1 MDGLRRLTDRLAE
14 AGVNVPVAM
23 GESVRSYHTFVQY
36 AEHGAAHLQPANA
49 SMYCL
54 SEIMRV
60 KDLAEERG
68 LGLETGGV
76 PFLNAVL
83 GTLYPENGL
92 IEYHQPIM
100 EALVPYMERIP
111 EAKEGRFYLPDEPG
125 TPMRMNFERFKKDR
139 LLKEIVY
146 RYAAAQ

>member
-83 GTLYPENGL
+83 GTLYPENVYERG
-92 IEYHQPIM
+92 QFPI
-100 EALVPYMERIP
+100 I
-111 EAKEGRFYLPDEPG
+111 G
-125 TPMRMNFERFKKDR
+125 
-139 LLKEIVY
+139 
-146 RYAAAQ
+146 AAPP

>member
-60 KDLAEERG
+60 KDLAEKRG

-100 EALVPYMERIP
+100 EALGP
-111 EAKEGRFYLPDEPG
+111 
-125 TPMRMNFERFKKDR
+125 
-139 LLKEIVY
+139 VY